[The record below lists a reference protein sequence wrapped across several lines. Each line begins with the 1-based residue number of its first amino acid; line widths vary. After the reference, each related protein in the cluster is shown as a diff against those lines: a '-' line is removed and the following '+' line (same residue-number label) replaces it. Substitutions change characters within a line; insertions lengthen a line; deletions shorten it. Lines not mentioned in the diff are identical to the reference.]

1 MCEFLISK
9 GCNVNS
15 RDKLGRTPLMDAA
28 EIGSVPVIDVL
39 IDNHADVDSEDKERH
54 TALSYCIDFVNSKEP
69 KFFAAAWR
77 LVEKNANPNYS
88 GKFANRTLLHCAAAQ
103 GEFER
108 VKELVDK
115 YHAAINVVDNDDK
128 TPIEYAK
135 DNNHEEIANYLQEQL
150 EGQLGGCMY
159 TTIFSCSLFFY
170 YFTV

>member
-28 EIGSVPVIDVL
+28 EIGSVGVIDVL
-39 IDNHADVDSEDKERH
+39 IENGAEVDSEDKERH

-69 KFFAAAWR
+69 KFFQAAWR
-77 LVEKNANPNYS
+77 LVERNANPNYS

-103 GEFER
+103 GDYER

-128 TPIEYAK
+128 TPIEYAR
-135 DNNHEEIANYLQEQL
+135 DNSHDEIANYLQEQL
-150 EGQLGGCMY
+150 DGQMNGCMFCLY
-159 TTIFSCSLFFY
+159 FFVLFCFVL
-170 YFTV
+170 F